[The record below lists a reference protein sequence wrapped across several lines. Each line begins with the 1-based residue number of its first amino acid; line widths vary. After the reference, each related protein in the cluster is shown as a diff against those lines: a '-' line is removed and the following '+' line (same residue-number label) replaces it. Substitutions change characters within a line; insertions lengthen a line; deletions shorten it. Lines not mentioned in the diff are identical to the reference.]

1 MVLNVRSF
9 PFPFVEKPWFK
20 VYEKQVFLQIFHGVV
35 IQKNL
40 RKMYTVKSVFAKVAR
55 DRSIIF
61 NYTLN
66 YDFLPA
72 KQYTSVFFLVSQ
84 LERGG
89 CSMNITSNTFFF
101 FFEWIKGNS
110 FSFITEAWSFT
121 TAFIVA
127 KTTNLI
133 YLPLANS
140 SVTKVS
146 IHLIRKLFQI
156 CLTTSCHFY

>member
-1 MVLNVRSF
+1 M
-9 PFPFVEKPWFK
+9 
-20 VYEKQVFLQIFHGVV
+20 
-35 IQKNL
+35 
-40 RKMYTVKSVFAKVAR
+40 KSVFAKVAR

-101 FFEWIKGNS
+101 SLNGSKEIVFRLS
-110 FSFITEAWSFT
+110 QRPEA
-121 TAFIVA
+121 
-127 KTTNLI
+127 LR
-133 YLPLANS
+133 LL
-140 SVTKVS
+140 
-146 IHLIRKLFQI
+146 L
-156 CLTTSCHFY
+156 